1 MSSSIK
7 VARYQLIYP
16 GLLVIAPWIV
26 LAGTFVINLLP
37 TVIRGGPNPTKALAS
52 IFAFMVF
59 VGMLTIVRSLPFA
72 LALGASRRSF
82 YLGTVTLVVALSAVY
97 GLAIAGLQAV
107 ERATGGWGVSMSFFQ
122 PQYILT
128 GAWYLTWL
136 TSFVCLVLLFVYGTW
151 FGLIQQ
157 RWDTFGLL
165 VFVFGQVTVALV
177 IIFIVG
183 GNHDWHRVGHFFTT
197 ITAAGL
203 TGLLAAVAA
212 ALCAGGFALIR
223 GVTV

>member
-7 VARYQLIYP
+7 VTRYHLVYP
-16 GLLVIAPWIV
+16 FLLVLAPWAV
-26 LAGTFVINLLP
+26 LALVFVINLIP
-37 TVIRGGPNPTKALAS
+37 TVIQGGPNPTKALAS
-52 IFAFMVF
+52 IFAFMAFAGV
-59 VGMLTIVRSLPFA
+59 LTIIRSLPFA

-82 YLGTVTLVVALSAVY
+82 YLGTVTLVVALAVVY
-97 GLAIAGLQAV
+97 GLAIAGLQAL
-107 ERATGGWGVSMSFFQ
+107 ERATGGWGVSMYFFQ

-136 TSFVCLVLLFVYGTW
+136 TSFVCLVLLFLYGTW
-151 FGLIQQ
+151 FGLVQQ
-157 RWDTFGLL
+157 RWDTIGLI
-165 VFVFGQVTVALV
+165 VFVFGQVVVALV
-177 IIFIVG
+177 AIFIIG
-183 GNHDWHRVGHFFTT
+183 GNHDWHGVGHFFTT

-203 TGLLAAVAA
+203 TGLLAAFAA

>member
-7 VARYQLIYP
+7 VARYHLVYP
-16 GLLVIAPWIV
+16 FLLVLAPWAV
-26 LAGTFVINLLP
+26 LALVFVINLIP
-37 TVIRGGPNPTKALAS
+37 TVIQGGPNPTKALAS
-52 IFAFMVF
+52 IFAFMAFAGV
-59 VGMLTIVRSLPFA
+59 LTIIRSLPFA

-82 YLGTVTLVVALSAVY
+82 YLGTVTLVVALAVVY
-97 GLAIAGLQAV
+97 GLAIAGLQAL
-107 ERATGGWGVSMSFFQ
+107 ERATGGWGVSMYFFQ

-136 TSFVCLVLLFVYGTW
+136 TSFVCLVLLFLYGTW
-151 FGLIQQ
+151 FGLVQQ
-157 RWDTFGLL
+157 RWDTIGLI
-165 VFVFGQVTVALV
+165 VFVFGQVVVALV
-177 IIFIVG
+177 AIFIIG
-183 GNHDWHRVGHFFTT
+183 GNHDWHGVGHFFTT

-203 TGLLAAVAA
+203 TGLLAAFAA